1 MTFYCTNCWAEVAE
15 SAVVCPRC
23 GDDLIARQARAD
35 YVEKLIAALHHPEPS
50 TPVRAAWILGERRE
64 RAAVEPLCRL
74 VRESPDA
81 FQVES
86 AVEALGKIGD
96 PRAAAALDT
105 ATRHP
110 SRRVRLTA
118 HRALAAVATANR
130 HGRTAA

>member
-23 GDDLIARQARAD
+23 GDDIVARQARSD
-35 YVEKLIAALHHPEPS
+35 YVAKLIAALRHPEPT

-64 RAAVEPLCRL
+64 RAAVEPLCR
-74 VRESPDA
+74 VIRESPDQ
-81 FQVES
+81 FLLER

-96 PRAAAALDT
+96 PRAAAALDA

-110 SRRVRLTA
+110 SLRVRERA
-118 HRALAAVATANR
+118 QRALEAVFSAERRGRSTA
-130 HGRTAA
+130 